1 MSAEEFISSLSPDGA
16 VVLGLMLFAV
26 LGLAI
31 TRISGLVRDLQD
43 WRERKRIERLRQYD
57 K

>member
-1 MSAEEFISSLSPDGA
+1 MSTEEFISSLSPDGA

>member
-1 MSAEEFISSLSPDGA
+1 MSAEEFINSLSQDGA

-26 LGLAI
+26 LALAI
-31 TRISGLVRDLQD
+31 TSVSGLVRDFQD
-43 WRERKRIERLRQYD
+43 WRERRRIDRLRQYD